1 MERTL
6 DLLARL
12 GPVHVRLSYGM
23 RILPFTPLAERA
35 KAEGLIEKD
44 GDCLH
49 PVLYLAPEI
58 KDWLPRRLR
67 AAARAHTNWH
77 LA

>member
-12 GPVHVRLSYGM
+12 GPAHVQLSYGV

-58 KDWLPRRLR
+58 KDWLPRHLH
-67 AAARAHTNWH
+67 AAARARPSWH
-77 LA
+77 VV